1 MITTYTL
8 LIEKD
13 GTNKFWH
20 THNGI
25 TAGRYA
31 IEGDFTFTI
40 DGNKCKVVEKDGAS
54 RFTYLAEHISIK
66 DNTDTGALET
76 GFSPTSLRNRL
87 REIGYPKES
96 SIEVLG
102 LSADELDAIHNAVA
116 PNASNPFA
124 TIADLVNGGFNKV
137 LQWGGSTVT
146 VNAGYA
152 GTVFNLSRTAFVNY
166 TVAGTTLTIN
176 GADADTGDILQFTS
190 N

>member
-1 MITTYTL
+1 MIATYTL

-25 TAGRYA
+25 TAGRFA

-66 DNTDTGALET
+66 DNTDTGAVET

-87 REIGYPKES
+87 RAIGYPKES
-96 SIEVLG
+96 SVDVLG
-102 LSADELDAIHNAVA
+102 LSADELDAIHNASGA
-116 PNASNPFA
+116 NASNPFA

-137 LQWGGSTVT
+137 LQWNGSTVT